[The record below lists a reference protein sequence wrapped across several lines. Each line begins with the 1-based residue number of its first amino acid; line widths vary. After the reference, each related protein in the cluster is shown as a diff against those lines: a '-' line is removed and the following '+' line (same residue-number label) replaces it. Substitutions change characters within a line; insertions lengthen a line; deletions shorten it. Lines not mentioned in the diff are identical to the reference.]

1 MGAVL
6 SADFDDSHAAV
17 AALPTASTGT
27 GSAVHIRLYVGHAA
41 RLFDE
46 VSESSF
52 N

>member
-17 AALPTASTGT
+17 AVITIVPT